1 MHGASTP
8 PLESAVTARYLASA
22 TPERRGFVTASQQL
36 LMQLTKLFYFDT
48 EIADSCELFTPDVIS
63 NISVDDCSQDQ

>member
-1 MHGASTP
+1 MELQLHRSKALSPRDT
-8 PLESAVTARYLASA
+8 LVSA

-63 NISVDDCSQDQ
+63 NISVDDCSQEQ